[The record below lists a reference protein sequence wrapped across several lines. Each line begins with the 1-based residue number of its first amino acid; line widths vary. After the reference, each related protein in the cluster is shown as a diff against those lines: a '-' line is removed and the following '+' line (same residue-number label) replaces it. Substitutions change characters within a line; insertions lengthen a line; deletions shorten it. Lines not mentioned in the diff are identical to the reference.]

1 MEEISD
7 FEIEKELVEKLSSI
21 EKRKKWMVVSFMGR
35 EIFAPDT
42 RDALKD
48 DVYQLP
54 WSEGREPDPDL
65 VVEVYPL
72 SLIAT
77 MMKWHFIRE
86 MPFSEAIAG
95 DYGILAGFVE
105 NGRVI
110 RPKKGVS

>member
-1 MEEISD
+1 MEEMSE
-7 FEIEKELVEKLSSI
+7 FEVEKEVVRRLSAI
-21 EKRKKWMVVSFMGR
+21 EKRKRWLVVPFMGR

-42 RDALKD
+42 REALKD

-77 MMKWHFIRE
+77 MMKWNFIRE
-86 MPFSEAIAG
+86 IPFSEAMAG
-95 DYGILAGFVE
+95 DYGLLAGFVE
-105 NGRVI
+105 NGRVV
-110 RPKKGVS
+110 RPKKEGF